1 VNWALSIEIMLF
13 AAFLII
19 AIKVVVSNEVLSK
32 LGYGMESEKI
42 EVDEDLPNF
51 FSVIKFSAADEV
63 LFEEVNIEKNFGLL
77 INDPDTIESLK
88 QIIMPKKAC

>member
-19 AIKVVVSNEVLSK
+19 AIKVIVPNEYLAE
-32 LGYGMESEKI
+32 LGFGMESQKI

-51 FSVIKFSAADEV
+51 FSVIKFSNADEV
-63 LFEEVNIEKNFGLL
+63 LAEETN
-77 INDPDTIESLK
+77 
-88 QIIMPKKAC
+88 C

>member
-1 VNWALSIEIMLF
+1 MNWALSIEIMLF

-63 LFEEVNIEKNFGLL
+63 LFEEVNLHENFGLL